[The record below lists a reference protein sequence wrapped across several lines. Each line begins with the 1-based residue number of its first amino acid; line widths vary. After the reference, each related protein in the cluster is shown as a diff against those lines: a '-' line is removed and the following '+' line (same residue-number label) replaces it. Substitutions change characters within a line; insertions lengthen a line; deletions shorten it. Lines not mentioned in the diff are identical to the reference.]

1 MSLNQF
7 ITYLT
12 TEKRYSAH
20 SIKAY
25 QSDIHQ
31 FEAFLVLDYEED
43 DLNKATGPMIRSWVV
58 SLKEKGMAN
67 KSLNRKLTSLKSYY
81 TYCVGQGMLA
91 SNPAKKIQSLKT
103 PRRLPVFATKENM
116 VKNNEQVMAND
127 FSTLRN
133 SLVIE
138 MLYQTGMRLSELIGL
153 KEEHIDRNGQTIK
166 VTGKGNKQRII
177 PFHQE
182 LRLSIGQY
190 LAAKHRQFGSDEK
203 CLFVTDK
210 GKPAYA
216 KLIYRIVFAYL
227 RKNTTLDKTSPH
239 VLRHTFATHL
249 LNNGASI
256 LAIKELL
263 GHSSLAATQIYTHST
278 IEQLKQIHQQAH
290 PKG

>member
-20 SIKAY
+20 SIIAY

-31 FEAFLVLDYEED
+31 FEAFLVIDYEED
-43 DLNKATGPMIRSWVV
+43 DLNKATALMIRSWVV
-58 SLKEKGMAN
+58 SLKEKGLAN

-81 TYCVGQGMLA
+81 NYCLGQGILA
-91 SNPAKKIQSLKT
+91 SNPATKIQSLKT

-116 VKNNEQVMAND
+116 EKPPEQETANG
-127 FSTLRN
+127 FSELRN
-133 SLVIE
+133 KLVIE
-138 MLYQTGMRLSELIGL
+138 MLYQTGMRLSEMISLA
-153 KEEHIDRNGQTIK
+153 EDHIDRHGQTIK

-182 LRLSIGQY
+182 LRHSIEQY
-190 LAAKHRQFGSDEK
+190 LAVKHRQFDSEEK
-203 CLFVTDK
+203 CFFVTDK